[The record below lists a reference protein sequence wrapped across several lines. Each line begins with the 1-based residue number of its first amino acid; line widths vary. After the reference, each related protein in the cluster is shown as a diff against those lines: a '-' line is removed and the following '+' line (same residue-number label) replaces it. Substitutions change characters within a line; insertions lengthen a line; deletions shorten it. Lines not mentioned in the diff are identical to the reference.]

1 MLRLVVERFD
11 GPWDEEDEDQP
22 ELDERDEEEDRE
34 LDERKL
40 DDERELEDRDDEE
53 ERELD
58 ERELDDRD
66 DGGMQSPFPETLKR
80 TLVTILVIL
89 AEKVK
94 SFLP

>member
-11 GPWDEEDEDQP
+11 GPWDGEDEDQL

-80 TLVTILVIL
+80 TLLTILVIL

>member
-11 GPWDEEDEDQP
+11 GPWDKEDEDQL

-40 DDERELEDRDDEE
+40 DDERELEDRDEEE

-80 TLVTILVIL
+80 TLLTILVIL